1 LPTIS
6 LKAPPPPFACATCE
20 TPDLLSK
27 AGPGCHTCPAF
38 KGSHY
43 FPYGTGD
50 EACDVLVVG
59 DVPEVDTPRPGSK
72 FLPRAE
78 AFHSAFQEDGAKV
91 LKSAIGEL
99 QREALFQ
106 GIRVRYTYGVRCAVE
121 SPSKQVIQ
129 HCQVPLKLEVAKVA
143 RTRAREGMTRNLVVL
158 ACGTAAL
165 RSFGIG
171 VASEKE
177 AAGRVYEA
185 EYGGEKVSVVFTMSL
200 KAQAVAVGKY
210 SSLMADLERAFRL
223 ARDRAVE
230 AAPRALIEKG
240 YVYPTT
246 LEEVEA
252 LCDHI
257 IAYTDEGVDPANWA
271 IAFDTETNTL
281 YPHKDGLQL
290 VAVSFAWD
298 QGLACTIPLWHAE
311 TPYDPAAALLHVLRV
326 LAAKPCIT
334 FNGKYDLKVMWKV
347 GADIPRIKWDVM
359 LAEHVLEE
367 DKKGQY
373 SLKYLV
379 KQFIP
384 SLSGYED
391 RLKKQLE
398 DEDTEG
404 QVETE
409 LSRGRVVKVPAAVAE
424 ALERLKLKPTF
435 QPKPATKKLQAVQ
448 ASFEAGQWD
457 DKELKKLTK
466 GLEGEERLKVVEA
479 YLQDYRLVIN
489 AKVNGEFEGA
499 AEKAAK
505 KKREAAGGF
514 ENVPLDELK
523 FYAAVDADA
532 TRRLAI
538 IQRTRM
544 EHEDETLARMR
555 RAVAIDLQ
563 FSPHSPFQIRP
574 LCTVANPLQVIV
586 KERAVPLQRALA
598 KIEYQGIRIDRA
610 YLSKGYALL
619 DAAVSEAESRIYN
632 LAGGKFNINSPAQLA
647 RHLYDHGVGYE
658 REPGEGEKYAALD
671 PENVRVVGGRT
682 MYKPAHYTVKGALQ
696 TNEAALRRLKTQ
708 YNDQLA
714 NYVMAYKKAKKLQGS
729 FWVNLDKLSQDGYIH
744 PNYNIPGTATRR
756 LSSSS
761 GVKGVGFNN
770 QNLPKNEIGG
780 VKCKALFLPDEDDMI
795 FVNSDAKGAE
805 ATIFAIYCGDETMI
819 AYVREGKDLHSLFAS
834 RILSPA
840 KIGAGLHGRDR
851 ALALLAA
858 GIDEDHAWS
867 YEDFANR
874 DELKARGI
882 GAGDKKKRETWA
894 DAALVDYAERLDK
907 HRDNIKRCVFG
918 MLFGAGPGKV
928 AEIAGIP
935 EKLAKDIFDG
945 LFAEFPR
952 IKVFMEQTKWE
963 LRTFQIVESYFGSRR
978 RFQIHNAPRKLLGR
992 AERQAGNFKIQESN
1006 ATIVLMVLCAM
1017 SEALIRD
1024 LGGRMLLTVHD
1035 SLGFQVP
1042 KKYAGQVKDLMYEYG
1057 TRQVAEMCPWLQGV
1071 PYRWDMKVGDS
1082 YACPTKLDDYV
1093 AEQETAKY
1101 TYAHSEQTWT
1111 PQASWVLPEEPKFEG
1126 LTDEEIE
1133 DDFRNFGE
1141 LPMQPKGSKKEP
1153 EKHEREE

>member
-1 LPTIS
+1 MS
-6 LKAPPPPFACATCE
+6 
-20 TPDLLSK
+20 
-27 AGPGCHTCPAF
+27 
-38 KGSHY
+38 
-43 FPYGTGD
+43 
-50 EACDVLVVG
+50 
-59 DVPEVDTPRPGSK
+59 
-72 FLPRAE
+72 
-78 AFHSAFQEDGAKV
+78 
-91 LKSAIGEL
+91 
-99 QREALFQ
+99 
-106 GIRVRYTYGVRCAVE
+106 
-121 SPSKQVIQ
+121 
-129 HCQVPLKLEVAKVA
+129 
-143 RTRAREGMTRNLVVL
+143 RNLVVL

-171 VASEKE
+171 VASEKD
-177 AAGRVYEA
+177 AAGRVYEV

-210 SSLMADLERAFRL
+210 SSLLADLERAFRL
-223 ARDRAVE
+223 ARDSAVE
-230 AAPRALIEKG
+230 SVPRAQIEQG
-240 YVYPTT
+240 YIYPTT
-246 LEEVEA
+246 IEQVEK
-252 LCDHI
+252 LCNDI
-257 IAYTDEGVDPANWA
+257 IAYTDEDVPAENWA

-290 VAVSFAWD
+290 VAVSFSWN

-311 TPYDPAAALLHVLRV
+311 TPYNPALALPHVLRV
-326 LAAKPCIT
+326 LASKPCIT
-334 FNGKYDLKVMWKV
+334 FNGKYDLKVMWKM

-391 RLKKQLE
+391 QLKKQLE
-398 DEDTEG
+398 EEDTEG

-409 LSRGRVVKVPAAVAE
+409 LTKGRVVKVPAAVAE
-424 ALERLKLKPTF
+424 ALDYLKLKPTF
-435 QPKPATKKLQAVQ
+435 QPKPATKKLQAIQ
-448 ASFEAGQWD
+448 AAFEAGNWD

-466 GLEGEERLKVVEA
+466 GLEGKERADVVEA
-479 YLQDYRLVIN
+479 YMQAYRLVIN

-505 KKREAAGGF
+505 KKRDTVGGF
-514 ENVPLDELK
+514 ENVPLNELQ

-544 EHEDETLARMR
+544 EQEDHLLAQLR

-574 LCTVANPLQVIV
+574 LCTEPNPLQTIV
-586 KERAVPLQRALA
+586 KDRAVPLQRALA
-598 KIEYQGIRIDRA
+598 KIEFQGIRIDRA
-610 YLSKGYALL
+610 YLTKGYALL
-619 DAAVSEAESRIYN
+619 DHAVSEAENRIYS
-632 LAGGKFNINSPAQLA
+632 LAGGQFNINSSAQLA

-658 REPGEGEKYAALD
+658 RENGEKYAALD
-671 PENVRVVGGRT
+671 PENVRVVGGKT
-682 MYKPAHYTVKGALQ
+682 MYKPAHYTMKGALQ
-696 TNEAALRRLKTQ
+696 TNEAALRRLVTQ
-708 YNDQLA
+708 YDDPLA
-714 NYVMAYKKAKKLQGS
+714 NYVLAYKKAKKMQGS

-761 GVKGVGFNN
+761 GVKGIGFNN

-780 VKCKALFLPDEDDMI
+780 VKCKALFLCDEDDMI

-805 ATIFAIYCGDETMI
+805 ATIFAVYCGDETMI
-819 AYVREGKDLHSLFAS
+819 AYVREGKDLHSLFCS
-834 RILSPA
+834 RILNPA
-840 KIGAGLHGRDR
+840 KIAGGLHGRDR

-867 YEDFANR
+867 YDDFAGR
-874 DELKARGI
+874 ERLKARGI
-882 GAGDKKKRETWA
+882 GAGDKKKRETW
-894 DAALVDYAERLDK
+894 DYPELVDYADRLDK

-918 MLFGAGPGKV
+918 MLFGAGPGKI

-935 EKLAKDIFDG
+935 EKLAKDILDG
-945 LFAEFPR
+945 LFAEFPK

-963 LRTFQIVESYFGSRR
+963 LRTFQIIESYFGSRR

-992 AERQAGNFKIQESN
+992 AERQGVNFKIQESN
-1006 ATIVLMVLCAM
+1006 ATIVLMVLAAM
-1017 SEALIRD
+1017 SEALIHD

-1071 PYRWDMKVGDS
+1071 PYRWDMKVGPS
-1082 YACPTKLDDYV
+1082 YATTQNLDDYV
-1093 AEQETAKY
+1093 AEQAK
-1101 TYAHSEQTWT
+1101 AARQA
-1111 PQASWVLPEEPKFEG
+1111 PQEPWFIPEEPKFEG

-1133 DDFRNFGE
+1133 DDFRNDGDK
-1141 LPMQPKGSKKEP
+1141 PMQPKGSKKETGTN
-1153 EKHEREE
+1153 EREE